1 MKFSKEKKLHITG
14 GLFYVAAVVFLLL
27 NLLVWNNSK
36 NYKTNFALVA
46 LIAFVGI
53 VFTLLGVNER
63 FRNRENEGEK
73 KLINVRMISLMGI
86 MSAISTILYMF
97 VKFPLPVL
105 FPAFLDIQVSEIPA
119 LITSFAYGPI
129 AGAIVIVIRC
139 LIKLPFT
146 GTACVGELADLL
158 IGLSLVIPAGIIYK
172 RHKSL
177 KGALASF
184 AISASI
190 ATVVALVANWLIL
203 IPFYIDFYFGG
214 SINPLL
220 GMMPSFLHI
229 NESNYMAVY
238 LFGANLPFNIVR
250 YVLVGVL
257 TFLLYKK
264 IHVLLLRIEEWKN
277 KVIRKMKFE
286 YYNFFCV
293 LLR

>member
-1 MKFSKEKKLHITG
+1 MENKK
-14 GLFYVAAVVFLLL
+14 
-27 NLLVWNNSK
+27 
-36 NYKTNFALVA
+36 
-46 LIAFVGI
+46 
-53 VFTLLGVNER
+53 
-63 FRNRENEGEK
+63 
-73 KLINVRMISLMGI
+73 
-86 MSAISTILYMF
+86 
-97 VKFPLPVL
+97 
-105 FPAFLDIQVSEIPA
+105 EIPA

-177 KGALASF
+177 KGALAAF

-220 GMMPSFLHI
+220 GMMPSFLHVFLRFAFSTTPDEFDEQNDARAHLQLLEFG
-229 NESNYMAVY
+229 NEQAR
-238 LFGANLPFNIVR
+238 L
-250 YVLVGVL
+250 
-257 TFLLYKK
+257 
-264 IHVLLLRIEEWKN
+264 
-277 KVIRKMKFE
+277 
-286 YYNFFCV
+286 
-293 LLR
+293 

>member
-63 FRNRENEGEK
+63 FRNRENEQEK

-220 GMMPSFLHI
+220 SMMPSFLHI
-229 NESNYMAVY
+229 NETNYMAVY

-264 IHVLLLRIEEWKN
+264 IHVLLLRIEE
-277 KVIRKMKFE
+277 
-286 YYNFFCV
+286 
-293 LLR
+293 